1 MILLSNSTIELQK
14 VKGTFTFNM
23 TIQLSLKEF
32 EAEYNV
38 RILPAAIIG
47 GRRWSFTGKLTGD
60 IPPGQSERIA
70 ITKESGVIVYNWHS
84 LDSNKQQ
91 ELRAKI
97 MRITMDVS

>member
-1 MILLSNSTIELQK
+1 M
-14 VKGTFTFNM
+14 NM
-23 TIQLSLKEF
+23 QQSLKEL

-38 RILPAAIIG
+38 RILPATIIG

-84 LDSNKQQ
+84 LASYKQQ
-91 ELRAKI
+91 ELRTKI
-97 MRITMDVS
+97 MCLTMDVS